1 VPLLLALLIFQA
13 IRANNFG
20 CQGKTQEFIFDNSA
34 TIAADFKVWDFCF
47 YGSPFASCWMRPDD
61 FMESSPR
68 LCTNR
73 TKFLHHGF
81 R

>member
-1 VPLLLALLIFQA
+1 MALLQFQA
-13 IRANNFG
+13 IRANDSG
-20 CQGKTQEFIFDNSA
+20 CQGKTQEFIFDVSA

-47 YGSPFASCWMRPDD
+47 YGSPFAQCLTRPDV
-61 FMESSPR
+61 FTETSPR